1 MLKVCIYAKRT
12 MKKDKLTA
20 EVRLYRWL
28 KRKTT
33 PKDAWRTMSLQQI
46 AEKAKCSPST
56 VSRLLPRVISQLLGC
71 SLDEARR
78 RCIDAHHLRSG
89 KLTFEEIEILKKLR
103 TKDPPASYLTCVGI
117 FGVSSSTI
125 QRYCKKL
132 GLGGSGTP
140 YYKSDVVLPD
150 DVTERLKIHKKIRR
164 EAANKRRSAKLE
176 RQFDAFLQRLQR
188 RI

>member
-1 MLKVCIYAKRT
+1 MLKVCIYVKRT

-33 PKDAWRTMSLQQI
+33 PEDAWRTMSLHQI
-46 AEKAKCSPST
+46 AEKVKCSPST
-56 VSRLLPRVISQLLGC
+56 VSRLLPGVVSQLLGC

-89 KLTFEEIEILKKLR
+89 RLVSEEIEILKKLR
-103 TKDPPASYLTCVGI
+103 TQDPPASYFTCAGI

-150 DVTERLKIHKKIRR
+150 DVTERLKTHKKIRR
-164 EAANKRRSAKLE
+164 EAADKRCSAKLE
-176 RQFDAFLQRLQR
+176 RQFDALSQRLWR
-188 RI
+188 